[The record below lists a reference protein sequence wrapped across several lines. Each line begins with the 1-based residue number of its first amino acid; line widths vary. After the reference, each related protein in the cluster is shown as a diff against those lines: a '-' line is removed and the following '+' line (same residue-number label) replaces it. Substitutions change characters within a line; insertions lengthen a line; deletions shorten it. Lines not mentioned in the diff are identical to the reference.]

1 MKKRDLESL
10 MNSNSGEL
18 NDVYPYLKN
27 VCQLLTGSIDT
38 NPDGNKNMIKNIIY
52 PEKFVVR
59 EAILS
64 FISINK
70 SFTSS
75 LRNLRIKTNI

>member
-59 EAILS
+59 KAILS
-64 FISINK
+64 YISINK
-70 SFTSS
+70 A
-75 LRNLRIKTNI
+75 LLLALEI